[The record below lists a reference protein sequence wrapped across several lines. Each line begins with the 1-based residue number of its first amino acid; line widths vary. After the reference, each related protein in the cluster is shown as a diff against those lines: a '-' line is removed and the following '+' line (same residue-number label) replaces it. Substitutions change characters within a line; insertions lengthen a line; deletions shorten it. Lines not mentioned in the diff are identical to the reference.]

1 MIDGINFNKTVKS
14 GSFRKEDN
22 AVAVLTVM
30 QSAYLQLIKARLVTS
45 MTKEKFNA
53 NIIYLEN
60 KFQVNSNKDEIYNH
74 KDKTPISDEY

>member
-30 QSAYLQLIKARLVTS
+30 QSAYLQLIKARLVTAMS
-45 MTKEKFNA
+45 KEKFNA
-53 NIIYLEN
+53 NLLYLEK
-60 KFQVNSNKDEIYNH
+60 KFQVTSNKDEIYNH
-74 KDKTPISDEY
+74 NDKGTVSDHN